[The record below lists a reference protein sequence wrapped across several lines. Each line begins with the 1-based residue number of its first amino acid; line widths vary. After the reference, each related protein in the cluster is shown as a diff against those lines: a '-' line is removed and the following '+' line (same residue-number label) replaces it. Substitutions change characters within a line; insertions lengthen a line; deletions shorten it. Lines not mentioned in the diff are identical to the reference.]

1 MAERSFKEQVK
12 TLRLGAGETFYGEN
26 ILAVTKALLECGVS
40 YIGGYQGAPV
50 SHLIDVFADAQDL
63 LDELDI
69 NFESSASEA
78 TAAAM
83 LSASINYPM
92 RGAVTWKSTHGH
104 LHVSIWT

>member
-12 TLRLGAGETFYGEN
+12 TLRLGAGNTFHGEN

-63 LDELDI
+63 LTELDVH
-69 NFESSASEA
+69 FESSDFN
-78 TAAAM
+78 AA
-83 LSASINYPM
+83 
-92 RGAVTWKSTHGH
+92 
-104 LHVSIWT
+104 